1 MTHSKGLTPAQ
12 QAWPPLTL
20 EAFAQLEVRRA
31 AKKALGT
38 VRSILWTDHANLTRA
53 QVGDVDVKLLRWVSE
68 LVADGSEIRSLAG
81 RSAKLGDGFS
91 RNPPNRDAL
100 LGWADNLLSS

>member
-1 MTHSKGLTPAQ
+1 MSRDLSRFKVLLTHSKGLTPAQ

-53 QVGDVDVKLLRWVSE
+53 QVGGGCQ
-68 LVADGSEIRSLAG
+68 AAT
-81 RSAKLGDGFS
+81 LGFGT
-91 RNPPNRDAL
+91 
-100 LGWADNLLSS
+100 SS